1 MTNIE
6 QNLRVMAYSLRKQ
19 ARIEFD
25 FDQQSRVAEMFRLFK
40 ESDMIN
46 REVDLVK
53 YCWYGIESHALRQ
66 ELSDCITDDYD
77 LISECLDNVFGSIEE
92 VEINIRERHDDL
104 LEYADV
110 VFEEI
115 AAASQIRFQMGIHIE
130 LLKALHTYRY
140 LMAKLLIKIYE
151 SFKLDGEPEV
161 VQYLQELCNT
171 PLN

>member
-19 ARIEFD
+19 TRIEFD
-25 FDQQSRVAEMFRLFK
+25 LDQQSRIAEMFRLLK
-40 ESDMIN
+40 ESDLIS
-46 REVDLVK
+46 RDVDLVR

-66 ELSDCITDDYD
+66 ELSDIITDDYD
-77 LISECLDNVFGSIEE
+77 LISECLDDVFGSIEE

-115 AAASQIRFQMGIHIE
+115 AAASQIKFQMSIHTE
-130 LLKALHTYRY
+130 LLEALHKYRY
-140 LMAKLLIKIYE
+140 RMAKLLITIYE
-151 SFKLDGEPEV
+151 SITLDVEV
-161 VQYLQELCNT
+161 EYVQYLQEICNN

>member
-40 ESDMIN
+40 ESDIDQQGSRPCQDIVGMALKVN
-46 REVDLVK
+46 
-53 YCWYGIESHALRQ
+53 ALRQ
-66 ELSDCITDDYD
+66 ELIVGLVSLMTYD

-92 VEINIRERHDDL
+92 VEINFRERHDDL

-115 AAASQIRFQMGIHIE
+115 AAASQM
-130 LLKALHTYRY
+130 
-140 LMAKLLIKIYE
+140 KI
-151 SFKLDGEPEV
+151 SDGHSH
-161 VQYLQELCNT
+161 QNC
-171 PLN
+171 